1 MPKLEGTYNSFLID
15 FLIAPKY
22 RFGRHLLLVLFFTF
36 VAFNMPY
43 LTCAGFLDEVGGVIG
58 YVSGLL
64 LAFYLGGI
72 YLHMYVLLPGLLLKN
87 RYVLYIIIVSLLIL
101 VMIVVS
107 FGSDYWLNR
116 YSGQEPGS
124 YSFFYKN
131 RIMAVE
137 IVSNFFLY
145 GLLIAG
151 TSITI
156 LLRHWMGFYQQTQQK
171 TGCIYHNL
179 IHKFVL
185 QRAPSSTVSN
195 L

>member
-1 MPKLEGTYNSFLID
+1 MFIKLEGTYNSFLID

-101 VMIVVS
+101 VTN
-107 FGSDYWLNR
+107 WR
-116 YSGQEPGS
+116 
-124 YSFFYKN
+124 
-131 RIMAVE
+131 R
-137 IVSNFFLY
+137 
-145 GLLIAG
+145 
-151 TSITI
+151 
-156 LLRHWMGFYQQTQQK
+156 
-171 TGCIYHNL
+171 
-179 IHKFVL
+179 
-185 QRAPSSTVSN
+185 
-195 L
+195 